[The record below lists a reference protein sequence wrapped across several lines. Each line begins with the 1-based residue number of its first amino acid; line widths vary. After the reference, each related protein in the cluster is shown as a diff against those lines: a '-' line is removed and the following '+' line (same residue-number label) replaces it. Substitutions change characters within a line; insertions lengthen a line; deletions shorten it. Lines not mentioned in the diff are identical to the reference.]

1 MFLNYKM
8 KSLLIVEG
16 VKMKINEKI
25 NIFRDE
31 LNYLI
36 SINAN
41 YYEIYKLSIYIDSLI
56 LEYYREIK
64 KNKSS

>member
-1 MFLNYKM
+1 M

-36 SINAN
+36 SINAS
-41 YYEIYKLSIYIDSLI
+41 YDEIYKLSIYIDSLI
-56 LEYYREIK
+56 LKYYREIK
-64 KNKSS
+64 KNKSN

>member
-1 MFLNYKM
+1 
-8 KSLLIVEG
+8 
-16 VKMKINEKI
+16 MKINEKI

>member
-1 MFLNYKM
+1 M

-25 NIFRDE
+25 NIFREE

-41 YYEIYKLSIYIDSLI
+41 YDEIYKLSIYIDNLI
-56 LEYYREIK
+56 LKYYREIR
-64 KNKSS
+64 KNKTN